1 MRIKASST
9 SLYKYPRSNYCI
21 YGALILALKYLIFM
35 GQLIKEVVLENL
47 LDLVEL
53 VLQLGIVNGVNIEDN
68 AKRICDLLR
77 PLAHVK
83 SLGLTTKTTKAIKAT
98 FVNFFLG
105 KIFNNN
111 NNNIVAIEL

>member
-1 MRIKASST
+1 
-9 SLYKYPRSNYCI
+9 
-21 YGALILALKYLIFM
+21 M
-35 GQLIKEVVLENL
+35 GQLIEDVVLENL
-47 LDLVEL
+47 PDLVEL

-83 SLGLTTKTTKAIKAT
+83 SLGLTTKITKAIKAT

-111 NNNIVAIEL
+111 NNIVAIEL